1 MVMLIALV
9 PAVTPGLAQDP
20 DFTQSHQ
27 EILMNPTELNE
38 KAPDT
43 FQVLFDTSKGEF
55 TVDVTRAWAPK
66 GADRFYN
73 LVKNGYFDDCRFFRV
88 VKGFM
93 VQFGI
98 NGNPKLNEVWRASQI
113 DDDKVKET
121 NGRGYITYAK
131 TNLPNTRTTQLFI
144 NYGNNSFLDNQGFAP
159 FGKVSKG
166 MEVVDAIN
174 DEYGE
179 NPDQRR
185 IQLEGNAYLKQAFP
199 NLDYIKSATI
209 IYESD

>member
-1 MVMLIALV
+1 MWIALL
-9 PAVTPGLAQDP
+9 PAVTCGLAQDP
-20 DFTQSHQ
+20 DFTRSQQ
-27 EILMNPTELNE
+27 EILMNPTKLNE

-98 NGNPKLNEVWRASQI
+98 NGDPKLNEVWRASQI
-113 DDDKVKET
+113 DDDKVKKT

-131 TNLPNTRTTQLFI
+131 TNQPNTRTTQLFI
-144 NYGNNSFLDNQGFAP
+144 NYGDNSFLDNQGFAP
-159 FGKVSKG
+159 FGQVTKG
-166 MEVVDAIN
+166 MEIVDAIN

-185 IQLEGNAYLKQAFP
+185 IQLEGNAYLEQAFP
-199 NLDYIKSATI
+199 NLDYIKSAI
-209 IYESD
+209 LIYESD